1 MPKADLLADGRN
13 PRARGWF
20 RQLSDT
26 VAFSLARV
34 AGSIGGAGV
43 ATLAAAVLHPS
54 QPWLA
59 GVATAMAWVCYTSL
73 RVNYGLFS
81 FGVTAY
87 VALLFA
93 FAGLPKPIVALHR
106 VIATATGGIIALAAQ
121 MTALRLTRLTG
132 NGG

>member
-1 MPKADLLADGRN
+1 
-13 PRARGWF
+13 
-20 RQLSDT
+20 
-26 VAFSLARV
+26 
-34 AGSIGGAGV
+34 
-43 ATLAAAVLHPS
+43 
-54 QPWLA
+54 
-59 GVATAMAWVCYTSL
+59 MAWVCYTSL